1 MPSSETDNAADAN
14 GIKPPA
20 TDNMQ
25 GFLPPTR
32 ALHADEHLNQYID
45 VSPAMH
51 VSTTFRYS
59 NDPAKLSPVDD
70 ADVRFPF
77 SRALQRITT
86 TC

>member
-1 MPSSETDNAADAN
+1 MASSKDDTAADAN
-14 GIKPPA
+14 GIKPP
-20 TDNMQ
+20 TTNGTQ
-25 GFLPPTR
+25 GFLPATR

-59 NDPAKLSPVDD
+59 NEPAKLQPVDD
-70 ADVRFPF
+70 ADVGCHLLPHHLV
-77 SRALQRITT
+77 AT